1 MKILLIGSG
10 AREHIIAKRLKDNST
25 TKLFV
30 FASTNNPGILELAE
44 DLLVGDLKS
53 NKEILEY
60 ASHVKP
66 DIAWIGPEAPLAQ
79 GIVDLLVA
87 LDIECVGP
95 FRDLAKIETSKAFTR
110 NLLVENNILAYPKF
124 KVFYSEEGLEDFIN
138 TLEAFVIKPDGLTGG
153 KGVQVQGD
161 HFQDFQESL
170 PYMQELISKG
180 ESFIIEEKL
189 LGQEFSLMSFCDGLH
204 AQHMP
209 AVQDHKRA
217 YEDDKG
223 PNTGGMGSYSCANHS
238 LPFLKDE
245 DIKEA
250 QKINEQ
256 TLVSLAGYKGV
267 LYGGFIA
274 TKDGVKLIEYN
285 ARFGD
290 PEVMN
295 YLSIL
300 KTDLTDISEA
310 IVKGELDQIKVEFEN
325 KATVCK
331 YIVPEG
337 YPAKAVKDKLI
348 DISEID
354 QKKVDLYYAS
364 LDKTDEGLF
373 LKGSR
378 TLGIV
383 AKADTLKE
391 AEEIVQREI
400 EKVKGP
406 VFFRKDIGTK
416 GLIDQRIKMMEEL
429 RKNI

>member
-1 MKILLIGSG
+1 LS
-10 AREHIIAKRLKDNST
+10 
-25 TKLFV
+25 
-30 FASTNNPGILELAE
+30 
-44 DLLVGDLKS
+44 
-53 NKEILEY
+53 
-60 ASHVKP
+60 
-66 DIAWIGPEAPLAQ
+66 
-79 GIVDLLVA
+79 
-87 LDIECVGP
+87 
-95 FRDLAKIETSKAFTR
+95 
-110 NLLVENNILAYPKF
+110 
-124 KVFYSEEGLEDFIN
+124 
-138 TLEAFVIKPDGLTGG
+138 AFVIKPDGLTGG

-161 HFQDFQESL
+161 HFQNFAESL

-180 ESFIIEEKL
+180 ESFVIEEKL
-189 LGQEFSLMSFCDGLH
+189 IGQEFSLMSFCDGLH
-204 AQHMP
+204 AKHMP

-245 DIKEA
+245 DIEEA
-250 QKINEQ
+250 KKINEQ
-256 TLVSLAGYKGV
+256 VLVALAGYKGI

-274 TKDGVKLIEYN
+274 TQNGVKLIEYN

-300 KTDLTDISEA
+300 KTDLSDISEA
-310 IVKGELDQIKVEFEN
+310 ITKGELDKMNVEFEN

-337 YPAKAVKDKLI
+337 YPKKPVKDEVI

-354 QKKVDLYYAS
+354 QDKVDLYYAS
-364 LDKTDEGLF
+364 LDKTDNGLYI
-373 LKGSR
+373 KGSR

-383 AKADTLKE
+383 AKADTLAE
-391 AEEIVQREI
+391 AEKIVQTEI

-416 GLIDQRIKMMEEL
+416 ELIEKRIKMMKEL
-429 RKNI
+429 RHD

>member
-1 MKILLIGSG
+1 MRILLIGSG

-25 TKLFV
+25 TELFV

-44 DLLVGDLKS
+44 DLRVGDLKN

-60 ASHVKP
+60 AAHVKP
-66 DIAWIGPEAPLAQ
+66 DMAWIGPEAPLAQ

-95 FRDLAKIETSKAFTR
+95 FRDLAQIETSKAFTR

-124 KVFYSEEGLEDFIN
+124 KVFNSEEGLEEFIKS
-138 TLEAFVIKPDGLTGG
+138 LSAFVIKPDGLTGG

-161 HFQDFQESL
+161 HFQDFEEAL
-170 PYMQELISKG
+170 PYMQELIAKG
-180 ESFIIEEKL
+180 ESFVIEEKL
-189 LGQEFSLMSFCDGLH
+189 IGQEFSLMSFCDGLH
-204 AQHMP
+204 AKHMP

-238 LPFLKDE
+238 LPFLKDD
-245 DIKEA
+245 DIEEA
-250 QKINEQ
+250 KKINEQ
-256 TLVSLAGYKGV
+256 VLVALAGYKGI

-310 IVKGELDQIKVEFEN
+310 ITKGELDKIKVEFEN
-325 KATVCK
+325 LATVCK
-331 YIVPEG
+331 YVVPEG
-337 YPAKAVKDKLI
+337 YPEKPVKDEII

-354 QKKVDLYYAS
+354 QTKVDLFYAS
-364 LDKTDEGLF
+364 LDQTDDGLF
-373 LKGSR
+373 IKGSR

-383 AKADTLKE
+383 AKADTLAK
-391 AEEIVQREI
+391 AEKIVQTEI

-406 VFFRKDIGTK
+406 VFFRKDIGTAE
-416 GLIDQRIKMMEEL
+416 LIEKRIKMMEEL
-429 RKNI
+429 RK

>member
-10 AREHIIAKRLKDNST
+10 AREHIIAKRLKDNSE

-44 DLLVGDLKS
+44 DLYVGDSKN

-60 ASHVKP
+60 TAKIKP

-79 GIVDLLVA
+79 GIVDLLVS

-95 FRDLAKIETSKAFTR
+95 FKDLAQIETSKAFTR
-110 NLLVENNILAYPKF
+110 NLLVENNIPAYPKF
-124 KVFYSEEGLEDFIN
+124 KVFNSEEGLEEFIN
-138 TLEAFVIKPDGLTGG
+138 TLSAFVIKPDGLTGG

-161 HFQDFQESL
+161 HFQDFAESL
-170 PYMQELISKG
+170 PYMQELIVKR
-180 ESFIIEEKL
+180 ESFVIEEKL
-189 LGQEFSLMSFCDGLH
+189 IGQEFSLMSFCDGLH

-217 YEDDKG
+217 YEDDQG

-245 DIKEA
+245 DIAEA
-250 QKINEQ
+250 KKINEQ
-256 TLVSLAGYKGV
+256 TLVALAGYKGI

-274 TKDGVKLIEYN
+274 TQNGVKLIEYN

-295 YLSIL
+295 YLTIL

-310 IVKGELDQIKVEFEN
+310 ITKGELDQIKVEFEN

-331 YIVPEG
+331 YVVPEG
-337 YPAKAVKDKLI
+337 YPGKAVKDKLI
-348 DISEID
+348 DISEVD
-354 QKKVDLYYAS
+354 QNQVDLYYGS
-364 LDKTDEGLF
+364 LDKTEGGLY

-378 TLGIV
+378 TLGVV
-383 AKADTLKE
+383 AQADTLVE
-391 AEEIVQREI
+391 AEKIVQTEI
-400 EKVKGP
+400 EKIKGP
-406 VFFRKDIGTK
+406 VFFRKDIGTEE
-416 GLIDQRIKMMEEL
+416 LIDKRVMMMENL
-429 RKNI
+429 RKN

>member
-10 AREHIIAKRLKDNST
+10 AREHIIAQRLKDNSAT
-25 TKLFV
+25 ELFV

-44 DLLVGDLKS
+44 DLRVGDLKS

-60 ASHVKP
+60 ASHIKP
-66 DIAWIGPEAPLAQ
+66 DLAWIGPEAPLAQ

-87 LDIECVGP
+87 LDVKCVGP
-95 FRDLAKIETSKAFTR
+95 FKDLAQIETSKAFTR

-124 KVFYSEEGLEDFIN
+124 KVFNSEEDLEEFIKS
-138 TLEAFVIKPDGLTGG
+138 LSAFVIKPDGLTGG

-161 HFQDFQESL
+161 HFRDFKESL
-170 PYMQELISKG
+170 PYMQSLIAKG
-180 ESFIIEEKL
+180 ENFVIEEKL
-189 LGQEFSLMSFCDGLH
+189 IGQEFSLMSFCDGLH
-204 AQHMP
+204 IQHMP

-217 YEDDKG
+217 YENDQG
-223 PNTGGMGSYSCANHS
+223 LNTGGMGSYSCANHS
-238 LPFLKDE
+238 LPFLKE
-245 DIKEA
+245 KDIELA

-256 TLVSLAGYKGV
+256 VLVALAGYKGI

-274 TKDGVKLIEYN
+274 IKNGVKLIEYN

-300 KTDLTDISEA
+300 KTDLSDIGEA
-310 IVKGELDQIKVEFEN
+310 IAKGELDKIKIEFEN

-337 YPAKAVKDKLI
+337 YPSKPVKDRII
-348 DISEID
+348 DISGID
-354 QKKVDLYYAS
+354 QSKVDIYYAS
-364 LDKTDEGLF
+364 VNQKEDGLY

-378 TLGIV
+378 ALGIV
-383 AKADTLKE
+383 AKADTLEE
-391 AEEIVQREI
+391 AEKIVQTEI
-400 EKVKGP
+400 EKVQGP
-406 VFFRKDIGTK
+406 VFFRKDIGTAE
-416 GLIDQRIKMMEEL
+416 LIEKRIKMMENL
-429 RKNI
+429 RNE

>member
-1 MKILLIGSG
+1 MKVLLIGSG
-10 AREHIIAKRLKDNST
+10 AREHIIAKKLKDNSAT
-25 TKLFV
+25 ELFV
-30 FASTNNPGILELAE
+30 FASNNNPGILELAE
-44 DLLVGDLKS
+44 DMRVGDLK
-53 NKEILEY
+53 NNREILEY
-60 ASHVKP
+60 TAEVKP

-87 LDIECVGP
+87 VDIDCVGP
-95 FRDLAKIETSKAFTR
+95 FRNLAQIETSKAFTR

-124 KVFYSEEGLEDFIN
+124 KVFKSEDGLEEFIKS
-138 TLEAFVIKPDGLTGG
+138 LSAFVIKPDGLTGG

-161 HFQDFQESL
+161 HFQDFKEAL
-170 PYMQELISKG
+170 PYMQELITKG
-180 ESFIIEEKL
+180 ESFVIEEKL
-189 LGQEFSLMSFCDGLH
+189 IGQEFSLMSFCDGLH
-204 AQHMP
+204 TQHMP
-209 AVQDHKRA
+209 AIQDHKRA

-245 DIKEA
+245 DIAEA
-250 QKINEQ
+250 KKINEQ
-256 TLVSLAGYKGV
+256 VLDALPGYKGI

-274 TKDGVKLIEYN
+274 TQNGVKLIEYN

-310 IVKGELDQIKVEFEN
+310 ITKGELDKMNVEFEN

-337 YPAKAVKDKLI
+337 YPKKPVKDEKI
-348 DISEID
+348 DISKID
-354 QKKVDLYYAS
+354 QNKVDLYYAS
-364 LDKTDEGLF
+364 LDQTNDGLYI
-373 LKGSR
+373 KGSR

-383 AKADTLKE
+383 AKADTLAE
-391 AEEIVQREI
+391 AEKIVQTEI

-406 VFFRKDIGTK
+406 VFFRKDIGTEE
-416 GLIDQRIKMMEEL
+416 LIEKRIKMMKEL
-429 RKNI
+429 RHE

>member
-1 MKILLIGSG
+1 MRILLIGSG
-10 AREHIIAKRLKDNST
+10 AREHIIAKRLKDNSAT
-25 TKLFV
+25 ELFV

-44 DLLVGDLKS
+44 DLRVGDLK
-53 NKEILEY
+53 NNQEILKY
-60 ASHVKP
+60 ATHVKP
-66 DIAWIGPEAPLAQ
+66 DIAWIGPEAPLSQ

-87 LDIECVGP
+87 LDIDCVGP
-95 FRDLAKIETSKAFTR
+95 FKDLAQIETSKAFTR
-110 NLLVENNILAYPKF
+110 NLLVENNIPAYPKF
-124 KVFYSEEGLEDFIN
+124 KVFHSEEGLEEFIKS
-138 TLEAFVIKPDGLTGG
+138 LSAFVIKPDGLTGG

-161 HFQDFQESL
+161 HFQDFPEAL
-170 PYMQELISKG
+170 PYMQDLIAEG
-180 ESFIIEEKL
+180 ESLIIEEKL
-189 LGQEFSLMSFCDGLH
+189 IGQEFSLMSFCDGLH

-238 LPFLKDE
+238 LPFLKEE
-245 DIKEA
+245 DIEEA
-250 QKINEQ
+250 QKINEEV
-256 TLVSLAGYKGV
+256 LAALAGYKGI

-310 IVKGELDQIKVEFEN
+310 IIKGELDQIKVEFEN
-325 KATVCK
+325 LATVCK
-331 YIVPEG
+331 YVVPEG
-337 YPAKAVKDKLI
+337 YPEKPVKDEVI

-354 QKKVDLYYAS
+354 QTKVDLYYAS
-364 LDKTDEGLF
+364 LDQTDEGLY

-378 TLGIV
+378 ALGIV
-383 AKADTLKE
+383 AKADTLAE
-391 AEEIVQREI
+391 AEKIVQTEI

-406 VFFRKDIGTK
+406 VFFRKDIGTAE
-416 GLIDQRIKMMEEL
+416 LIEKRIKMMEDL
-429 RKNI
+429 RHD

>member
-25 TKLFV
+25 TELFV

-44 DLLVGDLKS
+44 DLRVGDLKN

-60 ASHVKP
+60 AAHVKP
-66 DIAWIGPEAPLAQ
+66 DMAWIGPEAPLAQ

-95 FRDLAKIETSKAFTR
+95 FRDLAQIETSKAFTR

-124 KVFYSEEGLEDFIN
+124 KVFNSEEGLEEFIKS
-138 TLEAFVIKPDGLTGG
+138 LSAFVIKPDGLTGG

-161 HFQDFQESL
+161 HFQDFEEAL
-170 PYMQELISKG
+170 PYMQELIAKG
-180 ESFIIEEKL
+180 ESFVIEEKL
-189 LGQEFSLMSFCDGLH
+189 IGQEFSLMSFCDGLH
-204 AQHMP
+204 AKHMP

-238 LPFLKDE
+238 LPFLKDD
-245 DIKEA
+245 DIEEA
-250 QKINEQ
+250 KKINEQ
-256 TLVSLAGYKGV
+256 VLVALAGYKGI

-310 IVKGELDQIKVEFEN
+310 IIKGELDQIKVEFEN
-325 KATVCK
+325 LATVCK
-331 YIVPEG
+331 YVVPEG
-337 YPAKAVKDKLI
+337 YPEKPVKDEVI

-354 QKKVDLYYAS
+354 QTKVDLYYAS
-364 LDKTDEGLF
+364 LDQTDEGLY

-378 TLGIV
+378 ALGIV
-383 AKADTLKE
+383 AKADTLAE
-391 AEEIVQREI
+391 AEKIVQTEI

-406 VFFRKDIGTK
+406 VFFRKDIGTAE
-416 GLIDQRIKMMEEL
+416 LIEKRIKMMEDL
-429 RKNI
+429 RHD